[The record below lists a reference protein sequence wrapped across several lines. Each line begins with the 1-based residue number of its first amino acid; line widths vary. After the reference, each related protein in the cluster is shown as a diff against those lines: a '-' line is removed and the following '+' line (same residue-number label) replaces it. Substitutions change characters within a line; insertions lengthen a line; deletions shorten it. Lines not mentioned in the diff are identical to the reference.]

1 MQAVCNGGF
10 GGSDMQGSAW
20 RSLAAAAL
28 GAAIV
33 HGQACP
39 PARAQTIAREADAR
53 GAIDGWTTH
62 AVTSEAATK
71 PRAGTAATV
80 ASRAAL
86 AGNASR
92 TRFTLE
98 LSRDVPAEV
107 FTLAGPYRV
116 IIDLPQVA
124 FRLREADGRTG
135 RGLVSAFRY
144 GQFDADKGRVV
155 LDTTGPVRVES
166 AQVQPGGPGGAVRLT
181 VELAPIDA
189 ASFGTG
195 TGAVSA
201 AAPAEPDAAPAP
213 PSRTKPVVVVDAG
226 HGGIDPGALGPDNIL
241 EKTIALAVAQ
251 QLRLAL
257 AASGRYE
264 LVMTRTGDVF
274 VPLGKRVEIHADSI
288 ESKETAQAIRG
299 ATVYTLSERASDEQA
314 RIMAE
319 KENASDLLAGIDR
332 GETGAK
338 DEVRSILI
346 DLLKRETANF
356 SSEFSGVLVG
366 KLGSAIP
373 LSRDP
378 QRSAAFMVLR
388 QTHSPSVLVELG
400 YMSNP
405 EDARLMTSSA
415 WQKQVAGSLAAAVDA
430 YFARRTVQRSP
441 R

>member
-1 MQAVCNGGF
+1 
-10 GGSDMQGSAW
+10 MQGSAW
-20 RSLAAAAL
+20 RSLAAATL
-28 GAAIV
+28 GAAVV
-33 HGQACP
+33 HGLVCA
-39 PARAQTIAREADAR
+39 PAIAQTIAREGDAR
-53 GAIDGWTTH
+53 RPIDGWTTH
-62 AVTSEAATK
+62 AVTSQAATK
-71 PRAGTAATV
+71 PRAGAAATF

-86 AGNASR
+86 AGNVGR
-92 TRFTLE
+92 TRFTLDLTRE
-98 LSRDVPAEV
+98 VRAEV
-107 FTLAGPYRV
+107 FTLAEPYRV

-124 FRLREADGRTG
+124 FRLREADGRAG
-135 RGLVSAFRY
+135 HGLVSAFRY

-166 AQVQPGGPGGAVRLT
+166 AQMQPSGSGGAARLT
-181 VELAPIDA
+181 VELAPTDA
-189 ASFGTG
+189 ASFGPG

-201 AAPAEPDAAPAP
+201 AAPAEPDAEPAPA
-213 PSRTKPVVVVDAG
+213 SRSRPVVVIDAG
-226 HGGIDPGALGPDNIL
+226 HGGIDPGALGADNVL
-241 EKTIALAVAQ
+241 EKSIALAVAQ

-274 VPLGKRVEIHADSI
+274 VPLGKRLEISRRHAADLFLSIHADSI

-332 GETGAK
+332 GETGTK

-356 SSEFSGVLVG
+356 SAEFSRVLVG

-405 EDARLMTSSA
+405 DDARLMTSSA
-415 WQKQVAGSLAAAVDA
+415 WQKQVAGSLAAAVEA
-430 YFARRTVQRSP
+430 YFARRTVQRGP